1 MATTSTSIHNVRD
14 VIVEISEISSCK
26 VVELTIVYESHG
38 TDANDNLVIA
48 NVQTDI
54 KLFVDYDDVDAV
66 IKALKNHKKR

>member
-1 MATTSTSIHNVRD
+1 MATTSTSIHNVKD

-48 NVQTDI
+48 NVQTEI
-54 KLFVDYDDVDAV
+54 KLFVDHDDVDAI
-66 IKALKNHKKR
+66 IKALKKHKKR

>member
-26 VVELTIVYESHG
+26 VVELTIVYEDWG

-48 NVQTDI
+48 NVQTEI
-54 KLFVDYDDVDAV
+54 KLFVDHDDVDAI
-66 IKALKNHKKR
+66 IKALKKHKKR